1 MSDEEQQV
9 TFEAFCD
16 DFNEYSWFI
25 SLDERLKNADYK
37 KIGVRGSNP
46 PTIEKLIAYDRP
58 DIILVKNGR
67 AVLTIEKTRE
77 VPTGHNVGQR
87 MARLIRSVE
96 LNVPVIMFT
105 PFDAR
110 KHGTYS
116 SLCNINARILLAFEK
131 IWEIHSTP
139 IFAINWP
146 CDSFGELI
154 ENETADQGIQEV
166 ISDYITTNF
175 NPLCQAFQNT
185 RVQQLQEYKRR
196 VSEHEPY
203 ADPPPSVQITP
214 TEIAVSRL
222 GLDLASPEVTHL
234 LVTPETVTYKIAMS
248 EEKCRREDP
257 YTGTQF
263 IYDYLYCRNGPL
275 RQDKSRNLLLC
286 FPKIRKNIFMDN
298 NPNDLMRKSS
308 NWYLTATAHIFKD
321 GLTLL

>member
-1 MSDEEQQV
+1 M
-9 TFEAFCD
+9 TLEAFCD

-25 SLDERLKNADYK
+25 SLDNRLKNADFK
-37 KIGVRGSNP
+37 KIGTRGNNP
-46 PTIEKLIAYDRP
+46 PSIEKLIAYDRP

-67 AVLTIEKTRE
+67 AVLAIEKTRE

-110 KHGTYS
+110 KHGKYS
-116 SLCNINARILLAFEK
+116 SICNINARVLLAFEK

-146 CDSFGELI
+146 SDSFGELV
-154 ENETADQGIQEV
+154 EDETADQVIKEV
-166 ISDYITTNF
+166 ISEYITTNF
-175 NPLCQAFQNT
+175 DPCCQAFQNA
-185 RVQQLQEYKRR
+185 RVRQLQEYKQRL
-196 VSEHEPY
+196 SMHKPY
-203 ADPPPSVQITP
+203 GHPPGSVQITP
-214 TEIAVSRL
+214 TEIAVSSF
-222 GLDLASPEVTHL
+222 GLDISSPAVAQL
-234 LVTPETVTYKIAMS
+234 LTTPETVIYKIAMS

-263 IYDYLYCRNGPL
+263 MYDYLYCRNGPL
-275 RQDKSRNLLLC
+275 RQNKSRNLLLY
-286 FPKIRKNIFMDN
+286 FPKIRKSVFTSN
-298 NPNDLMRKSS
+298 NPNDTNRKSS

-321 GLTLL
+321 GLTFLQ